1 MVKIVPGNDRLTV
14 FDGNKFIGYVEND
27 ILYGFDQSG
36 FAVEIDRIDHQN
48 EIGEK
53 LTRWRRKQFL

>member
-14 FDGNKFIGYVEND
+14 FDGNKIVGYVEND

-36 FAVEIDRIDHQN
+36 FAVEIGRISHPN
-48 EIGEK
+48 EIEEK
-53 LTRWRRKQFL
+53 LKQWRRKQFL